1 MENRKRDSAG
11 TRRRSSA
18 PELISHFLSSIF
30 LLFGAETH
38 VPGSVRR
45 TGRTAR
51 AGNSSMFDFL
61 FSIFCFCVLLG
72 CAAPGEP
79 TFRHPPVPETIADLA
94 VRQAGEAVVL
104 TFTLPRY
111 TIEHQPLAE
120 PPAVEIFRGMIP
132 AGAGPGKLSTRLVY
146 TIPGALVDTY
156 LSAGHFTFRD
166 PRPPEELAASAGGQ
180 MVYMVRTR
188 AAKRRASA
196 DSNVAAL
203 RVYPVPERIDNLRAT
218 VTENAIE
225 LSWSPPT
232 RTTAGAALAPP
243 AGYRV
248 YRAEVETGPASANP
262 AGEAAAAQ
270 DASKVKL
277 KTPLELLGP
286 TPSATFR
293 DTQFEFGRSYLYTVR
308 SIAQY
313 EADSVESADSL
324 PQMVMPRDTFP
335 PAAPKGLVAVVVQ
348 ATAQAP
354 AHVELSWGISAEPD
368 WAGYHVYRS
377 EQPDTPGQRL
387 TRELLLAPTF
397 RDMWVVPGRP
407 YTYRVSAVDRAGN
420 ESPLSTAVTV
430 EVPLSER

>member
-1 MENRKRDSAG
+1 MENRKSDCTG
-11 TRRRSSA
+11 PRRRSSA
-18 PELISHFLSSIF
+18 PDAISH
-30 LLFGAETH
+30 
-38 VPGSVRR
+38 
-45 TGRTAR
+45 
-51 AGNSSMFDFL
+51 FL
-61 FSIFCFCVLLG
+61 FSIFCSCALLG

-79 TFRHPPVPETIADLA
+79 TYRHPPVPEAIGDLA
-94 VRQAGEAVVL
+94 VRQAGDAVVL

-156 LSAGHFTFRD
+156 LSAGRFTFRD
-166 PRPPEELAASAGGQ
+166 PLPAEELAASAGGQ

-203 RVYPVPERIDNLRAT
+203 RVYPVPERISDLRVT

-225 LSWSPPT
+225 LSWSPPS
-232 RTTAGAALAPP
+232 RTTAGTALMAPP

-248 YRAEVETGPASANP
+248 YRAEVETGPASASQ
-262 AGEAAAAQ
+262 AGESAAAQ
-270 DASKVKL
+270 DVSKPKL

-293 DTQFEFGRSYLYTVR
+293 DTQFEFGRTYLYVVR
-308 SIAQY
+308 SVAQY
-313 EADSVESADSL
+313 EAESVESADSL
-324 PQMVMPRDTFP
+324 PAIVTPRDTFP
-335 PAAPKGLVAVVVQ
+335 PAAPKGLVALVLP
-348 ATAQAP
+348 ATPQAP
-354 AHVELSWGISAEPD
+354 AHIELSWGISPEPD
-368 WAGYHVYRS
+368 WAGYYVYRS
-377 EQPDTPGQRL
+377 EQPDTSGQRL
-387 TRELLLAPTF
+387 NRELLLTPTF
-397 RDMWVVPGRP
+397 RDMWVVPGRR
-407 YTYRVSAVDRAGN
+407 YTYRVSAVDRVGN
-420 ESPLSTAVTV
+420 ESLLSTAVTV